1 MPNVFLIRRL
11 IERCRHAAQPSLSGL
26 EPAAWSDAVT
36 CVVLATGI
44 STQKGRLVSAI
55 LFPTKLTFSYDIELG
70 IVVGILAVPS
80 VCVSNLECNLRGIWE
95 RVLGIFKR
103 AEIFH
108 M

>member
-1 MPNVFLIRRL
+1 M
-11 IERCRHAAQPSLSGL
+11 SLSGL

-36 CVVLATGI
+36 CVVSATGI

-80 VCVSNLECNLRGIWE
+80 VCVSNLECNVLSEYLRGLKFSICDSE
-95 RVLGIFKR
+95 SGFSSEMSMIIRIHL
-103 AEIFH
+103 
-108 M
+108 